1 MDPRPDYGETR
12 YRGSGRLADRK
23 AIVTGGDS
31 GIGEAVALAV
41 AREGAD
47 VLIAY
52 HDEHEDA
59 RETAKPVESAG
70 RRAVLVPGDIEDPA
84 HCRAVVEKAVAAFGR
99 VDVPVINAAHWSIFR
114 RSACRFVEENA
125 AKLKTERASRLRHD
139 REVLYAVAID

>member
-31 GIGEAVALAV
+31 SIGEAVALAV

-52 HDEHEDA
+52 HDKHEDA
-59 RETAKPVESAG
+59 LESAG

-125 AKLKTERASRLRHD
+125 AKLKIERASRLRHD